1 VARGS
6 YHISLDAKGR
16 MAIPTKL
23 RDALCGDTGGA
34 VVVTIS
40 ASDRCLL
47 LYRLADWEQVEQKL
61 IALPALNQQARQLKR
76 MLLGHAEDCVMDG
89 SGRILLSQQIR
100 EYANLDRKAVL
111 VGQGDKYE
119 IWGLTMASSE
129 AHIPV
134 LLREAVDALNI
145 REGGV
150 YVDATFGRGGHARNI
165 ANSLGKQGKL
175 IGFDRDPRA
184 IELGRK
190 LFANDERVQ
199 LLHSEFSL
207 MAKALKEFVNIEKVD
222 GVLMDLGVS
231 SPQLDQ
237 AERGFSF
244 MRDGLLDMRMDTTQG
259 ESAAQ
264 WLSRVE
270 EQDLVKV
277 LFELGEEKFARR
289 IARAIV
295 LERNET
301 KIDST
306 LQLASLIENSI
317 PKKDKHKHPA
327 TRTFQAIRLHVNQE
341 LMQINQALPQAVSL
355 LNEGGRLAVISFH
368 SLEDRIVKRFI
379 RGLSTPNLPPKNIPV
394 SEDAYRTP
402 LKAISRAIKPS
413 KQEVLDNPRSRSSV
427 LRIAERTDVAYCPPS
442 QSAGGYCA

>member
-1 VARGS
+1 
-6 YHISLDAKGR
+6 
-16 MAIPTKL
+16 
-23 RDALCGDTGGA
+23 
-34 VVVTIS
+34 
-40 ASDRCLL
+40 
-47 LYRLADWEQVEQKL
+47 
-61 IALPALNQQARQLKR
+61 
-76 MLLGHAEDCVMDG
+76 
-89 SGRILLSQQIR
+89 
-100 EYANLDRKAVL
+100 
-111 VGQGDKYE
+111 
-119 IWGLTMASSE
+119 MASSE
-129 AHIPV
+129 AHTPV